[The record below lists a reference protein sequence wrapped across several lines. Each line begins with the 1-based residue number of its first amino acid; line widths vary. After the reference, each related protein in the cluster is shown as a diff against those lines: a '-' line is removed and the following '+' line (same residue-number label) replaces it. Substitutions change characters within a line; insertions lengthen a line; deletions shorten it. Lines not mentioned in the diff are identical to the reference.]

1 MSADF
6 NAWNRKIIDEF
17 RANGGR
23 VGGMFEGSPLV
34 VVHTTGAKTGTARE
48 NPLVPLIDGA
58 RMYVFASKGGAP
70 RNPDWYHNLKANP
83 AVRVEHL
90 METFDATAVE
100 VEDAVEHERVYS
112 MQASLIPSFADYA
125 QQTARRIP
133 VIELVRS

>member
-23 VGGMFEGSPLV
+23 VGGMFEGSPIV
-34 VVHTTGAKTGTARE
+34 VVHTTGAKTGAERE
-48 NPLVPLIDGA
+48 NPLVPLIDGP

-70 RNPDWYHNLKANP
+70 RNPDWYHNLKVNP
-83 AVRVEHL
+83 AVKVEHL
-90 METFDATAVE
+90 TETFGAVAIEIMDDA
-100 VEDAVEHERVYS
+100 EHARVYS
-112 MQASLIPSFADYA
+112 MQASRIPSFADYA

>member
-23 VGGMFEGSPLV
+23 VGGMFEGSPIV
-34 VVHTTGAKTGTARE
+34 VVHTTGARSGAARE
-48 NPLVPLIDGA
+48 NPLVPLIDGE

-70 RNPDWYHNLKANP
+70 SNPDWYFNLKANP
-83 AVRVEHL
+83 AVQVEHL
-90 METFDATAVE
+90 TETFGATAVE
-100 VEDAVEHERVYS
+100 IVDEAEHARVYS
-112 MQASLIPSFADYA
+112 MQAARFPSFADYA
-125 QQTARRIP
+125 QQTTRRIP